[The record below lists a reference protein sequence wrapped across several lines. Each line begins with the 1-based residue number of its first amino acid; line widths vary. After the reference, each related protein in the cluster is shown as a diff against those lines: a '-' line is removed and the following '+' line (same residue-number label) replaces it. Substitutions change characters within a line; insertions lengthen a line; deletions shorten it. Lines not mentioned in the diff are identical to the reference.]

1 MDINEYRGE
10 FLERIRFQAEH
21 NSSDAQSQFLD
32 TILEKLEECGELND
46 PYPYE
51 CNMYG
56 TRGRKLAFDAYAYDE
71 ADSSIVLLISDF
83 YNDENKVS
91 LSNQRIEDLSKAMRN
106 FIIEA
111 YSGEIRKYCDDS
123 DFIIDIAKEF
133 KRRIGKSKYDTEIL
147 KFKFFLV
154 TNAEMSERVKTLK
167 QEELLERP
175 VELNVWDLGRFYQQE
190 TSQIS
195 EVITIDTAKY
205 NLPEGI
211 QCLKANIADYGDYDA
226 YLAIVPGKF
235 LADIYLDKGSRLLE
249 GNVRSFLSA
258 RGKVNSKIR
267 ETINSTA
274 KRHNFFIYNNGI
286 AVVANR
292 IQLSKDGTRLLSFE
306 DFQIINGGQTTAS
319 LANSFIK
326 KESDLKDIFVPMK
339 LTVLNMAEEKSEEE
353 QDKYNEMTKE
363 ISKCANSQN
372 AVSEA
377 DFFSTH
383 PFHVQM
389 EKMSQKYPAPP
400 VDGKPYQ
407 TIWYYERSRGRW
419 EQEQMKMT
427 PAQRDKFKRIH
438 PSNQVIKKEKL
449 AKCLNAVFM
458 NPHSVSAGSA
468 NNMKAFAGIVDDI
481 WAKSQDNI
489 NEFFFHKAVASVIMF
504 DTVDTMI
511 NKSEW
516 YQKGGN
522 KAMVTPYTISK
533 IISMVPKGKD
543 IDWEYIW
550 KRQALPDSIV
560 RQVEIVSQIADGF
573 PNNSGGMIVREYARK
588 VDTWKKFRDECDIEA
603 TEDFLDSLI
612 STVENKEAEKS
623 AKRAHKFNSD
633 IELSVQMFS
642 LGYQYW
648 MRVYKDLESNRLVP
662 VGDCEF
668 VKSIAGYIQRYSLP
682 SAAQC
687 KRMKKIIDKAEDAG
701 YIMPEK

>member
-1 MDINEYRGE
+1 MDINEYRSE

-21 NSSDAQSQFLD
+21 NSTDAQSQFLD
-32 TILEKLEECGELND
+32 TILEKLEECGELMD

-51 CNMYG
+51 CNMTG
-56 TRGRKLAFDAYAYDE
+56 SNRRKLAFDAYSYDE
-71 ADSSIVLLISDF
+71 ADSSIVLLLSDF
-83 YNDENKVS
+83 YNDGEKTS
-91 LSNQRIEDLSKAMRN
+91 LTDTRIKDLSRYMRN
-106 FIIEA
+106 FIEEA
-111 YSGEIRKYCDDS
+111 YEGDIRKYCDDS

-147 KFKFFLV
+147 KFKFFIV
-154 TNAEMSERVKTLK
+154 TNAELSQQVKTLK
-167 QEELLERP
+167 QEELLDRP

-190 TSQIS
+190 MSQVS
-195 EVITIDTAKY
+195 EVITIETQNY
-205 NLPEGI
+205 GLPEGI
-211 QCLKANIADYGDYDA
+211 QCLKANIADHGDYDA
-226 YLAIVPGKF
+226 YLAIAPGKF

-267 ETINSTA
+267 ETINSEE

-292 IQLSKDGTRLLSFE
+292 IQLSEDGSRLLSFE

-319 LANSFIK
+319 LANSLIK
-326 KESDLKDIFVPMK
+326 KESNLQDIFVPMK
-339 LTVLNMAEEKSEEE
+339 LTVLNMAEEKTEEE

-363 ISKCANSQN
+363 ISRCANSQN
-372 AVSEA
+372 AVSDA

-383 PFHVQM
+383 PFHIQM
-389 EKMSQKYPAPP
+389 EKMSKKYPAPP
-400 VDGKPYQ
+400 VDGKPFQ

-427 PAQRDKFKRIH
+427 PAQRDKYKQIH

-449 AKCLNAVFM
+449 AKCLNSIFM

-489 NEFFFHKAVASVIMF
+489 NEFFFHKAVASVILF
-504 DTVDTMI
+504 DKVDNMI
-511 NKSEW
+511 NQSEW

-522 KAMVTPYTISK
+522 KAMVTPYTIAK

-543 IDWEYIW
+543 VDWEYIW
-550 KRQALPDSIV
+550 KKQVLPDAFV
-560 RQVEIVSQIADGF
+560 RQIEIVSQIADGF
-573 PNNSGGMIVREYARK
+573 LNNSGGMIVREYARK
-588 VDTWKKFRDECDIEA
+588 ADTWKKFRDDCEIEA

-612 STVENKEAEKS
+612 STEENKNAAKS
-623 AKRAHKFNSD
+623 AQKAHKFNSE

-642 LGYQYW
+642 LGADYW
-648 MRVYKDLESNRLVP
+648 MRFYKDIETNRLVP
-662 VGDCEF
+662 PGDCDF

>member
-32 TILEKLEECGELND
+32 TILEKLEECGEIND

-51 CNMYG
+51 CNMHG

-71 ADSSIVLLISDF
+71 ADSSIVLLITDF

-91 LSNQRIEDLSKAMRN
+91 LSNQRIEDLSKSMRN
-106 FIIEA
+106 FILEA
-111 YSGEIRKYCDDS
+111 YSGEIKKYCDDS

-133 KRRIGKSKYDTEIL
+133 KKRIGKNKYDTEIL

-154 TNAEMSERVKTLK
+154 TNAEISGRVKTLK
-167 QEELLERP
+167 QEDLLERP
-175 VELNVWDLGRFYQQE
+175 VELSVWDLGRFYQQE
-190 TSQIS
+190 LSQIS
-195 EVITIDTAKY
+195 EVITIDTANY
-205 NLPEGI
+205 NLPNGI
-211 QCLKANIADYGDYDA
+211 QCLKANIADHGDYDA
-226 YLAIVPGKF
+226 YLAIVPGRF

-249 GNVRSFLSA
+249 GNIRSFLNPK
-258 RGKVNSKIR
+258 GKVNSKIR
-267 ETINSTA
+267 ETINSTEQ
-274 KRHNFFIYNNGI
+274 RHNFFIYNNGI
-286 AVVANR
+286 AVVTNHVK
-292 IQLSKDGTRLLSFE
+292 LSGDGSRLLSFD

-319 LANSFIK
+319 LANSLFK

-339 LTVLNMAEEKSEEE
+339 LTVLNMSDEKSEDE
-353 QDKYNEMTKE
+353 QDRYEVMTKE

-372 AVSEA
+372 AVSDV

-389 EKMSQKYPAPP
+389 ERMSKKYPAPP

-419 EQEQMKMT
+419 GQEQMKMT
-427 PAQRDKFKRIH
+427 SAQKEKFKKIH
-438 PSNQVIKKEKL
+438 PQSQVIKKEKL
-449 AKCLNAVFM
+449 AMCLNAVM
-458 NPHSVSAGSA
+458 MHPHIVSSGPK
-468 NNMKAFAGIVDDI
+468 NNFRDFAKTIDEL

-489 NEFFFHKAVASVIMF
+489 NEFFYHKAVGSVILY
-504 DTVDTMI
+504 DTVDALI

-522 KAMVTPYTISK
+522 KAVVTPYTVSK
-533 IISMVPKGKD
+533 VLSMVPKEKD
-543 IDWEYIW
+543 IDWEFIW
-550 KRQALPDSIV
+550 KRQTIPEPIV
-560 RQVEIVSQIADGF
+560 RQIEIVSQMADGF
-573 PNNSGGMIVREYARK
+573 LKNSGGKIVREYARK
-588 VDTWKKFRDECDIEA
+588 AETWKAFKDDFFIEP
-603 TEDFLDSLI
+603 TDDFIDSLVSI
-612 STVENKEAEKS
+612 IDNKESEKS

-642 LGYQYW
+642 LGAQYW
-648 MRVYKDLESNRLVP
+648 MRFYNDLETYNLVP
-662 VGDCEF
+662 SGDRDF
-668 VKSIAGYIQRYSLP
+668 VKSIAGYIQRYTLP

-701 YIMPEK
+701 YMMPEK